1 MEYGLV
7 IAIGIVLLVMLTL
20 GCLALGKYITG
31 GNRSNTTGKR
41 GEVFYM
47 MRVDANGNVKI
58 KKHRGNMG
66 MYQKWGNDD

>member
-1 MEYGLV
+1 MEYGLIV
-7 IAIGIVLLVMLTL
+7 AISIVLLVLLTL

-31 GNRSNTTGKR
+31 GSKSATTGKR
-41 GEVFYM
+41 GEVIYM

-66 MYQKWGNDD
+66 MYQNWGNDD